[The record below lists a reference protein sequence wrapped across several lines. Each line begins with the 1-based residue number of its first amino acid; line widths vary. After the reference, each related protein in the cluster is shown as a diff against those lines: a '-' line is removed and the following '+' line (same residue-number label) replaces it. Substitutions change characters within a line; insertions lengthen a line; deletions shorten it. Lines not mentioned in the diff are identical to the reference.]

1 MKNKWRSSCSVQTC
15 ILKEEIVGMDSFIT
29 QNRVLQE
36 PHQL

>member
-1 MKNKWRSSCSVQTC
+1 MNKWCLVQTC

-36 PHQL
+36 PHRL